1 MAPRVRKVPLSPEE
15 VAKRALN
22 LAQRDAE
29 AEFAAAL
36 LAKDE
41 ALKREAAKNAREI
54 TERAFSFEC
63 VSN

>member
-1 MAPRVRKVPLSPEE
+1 MRKVLLSPEE

-22 LAQRDAE
+22 LAQRDADF
-29 AEFAAAL
+29 EFAAAR